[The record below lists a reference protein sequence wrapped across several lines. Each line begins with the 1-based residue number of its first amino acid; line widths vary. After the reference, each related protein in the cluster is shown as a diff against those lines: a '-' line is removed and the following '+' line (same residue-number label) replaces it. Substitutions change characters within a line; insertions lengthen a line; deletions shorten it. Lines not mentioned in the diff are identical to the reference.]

1 MFDYQRNGDVFAK
14 CAGGLEEP
22 LARELSVLGAR
33 RIEPLYLGVSFQ
45 ADPRTLYRS
54 VLESRLASH
63 VLAPL
68 ITFECRS
75 EHDLY
80 DTTRSLDWSL
90 VLDCDRTFAIQ
101 SHVSDS
107 RITHGQYAAQK
118 MKDAI
123 ADWFVDKEGRR
134 PSVDRENPDVWF
146 DLNIRR
152 NNATI
157 SIDASGGAM
166 HRRGYRKESVT
177 APMQETLAAAILTGA
192 RWHGERPLYDPMCG
206 SGTVLAEGLLM
217 AGNVPAGWRRCRR
230 KAPTSALPDFD
241 QALWDQ
247 VRADAEA
254 ARVEVPVGLVR
265 GSDLDRD
272 AVKAS
277 RTNLRRV
284 PGGGEVQL
292 SRVDFRELPG
302 VENSLIVT
310 NPPYGVRL
318 EDRDTAFAIYR
329 DLGDWLKRGCTGS
342 TAWVLCGEKELVGAL
357 GLRPKRKIPIRNG
370 GLECV
375 LVELE
380 LY

>member
-1 MFDYQRNGDVFAK
+1 MFDYQQQGNVFAK

-22 LARELSVLGAR
+22 LARELHDLGCD
-33 RIEPLYLGVSFQ
+33 RIEPQYLGVSFQ
-45 ADPRTLYRS
+45 VNPRTLYRT

-68 ITFECRS
+68 TNFRCGS
-75 EHDLY
+75 EYDLY
-80 DTTRSLDWSL
+80 NEIKNRDWSMI
-90 VLDCDRTFAIQ
+90 LDCDRTFAIQ

-107 RITHGQYAAQK
+107 RITHERYAAQK

-123 ADWFVDKEGRR
+123 ADWFVDKEGIR
-134 PSVDRENPDVWF
+134 PSVDRENPDVWL

-152 NNATI
+152 NHATV
-157 SIDASGGAM
+157 SIDASRGAM
-166 HRRGYRKESVT
+166 HRRGYRKQSVT

-206 SGTVLAEGLLM
+206 SGTVLAEGLMM
-217 AGNVPAGWRRCRR
+217 AGNVPAGFRRCKRS
-230 KAPTSALPDFD
+230 APVSSLPDYD
-241 QALWDQ
+241 QGLWDK

-254 ARVEVPVGLVR
+254 ARVELPVGLVA

-272 AVKAS
+272 AIKAS

-284 PGGGEVQL
+284 PGGSDVPL
-292 SRVDFRELPG
+292 SRADFRGLDG

-318 EDRDTAFAIYR
+318 EDRRTAHGIFE
-329 DLGDWLKRGCTGS
+329 DLGNWLKRRCNGS
-342 TAWVLCGEKELVGAL
+342 TAWVLCGDKELVGAL